1 MCDVLMEHFEKN
13 WSIVRPRDGSS
24 KYPQSKIEQPPYDIH
39 LSIFNAL
46 QVDDAVSLA
55 ITCWFEDWDEDS
67 GILPPAAMV
76 PGSHD
81 WRIFQEIVDKRSP
94 LGHNC
99 GSRLEEMGVTQAI
112 LSRICWSHDPSSSM
126 AYQGDIHR
134 GTWAGDRIHIMCENR
149 HDVVLMAE
157 AKVPSK
163 APWKDVTEANI
174 EELSLLNT
182 LSNTKGVI
190 PINNPVYTKFF
201 IRPTFHWVKRSYG
214 LITIRHDGQN
224 RYWLFSATDCSMS
237 SPPENGAWIR
247 TRLKIIKRMFS
258 DTPTQAINGAPWTK
272 TELHST
278 GKDRA
283 LIAEALTTLIRN
295 LSFEI
300 LQEHGPSLTIP
311 ATLAEP

>member
-1 MCDVLMEHFEKN
+1 MSVF
-13 WSIVRPRDGSS
+13 V
-24 KYPQSKIEQPPYDIH
+24 
-39 LSIFNAL
+39 
-46 QVDDAVSLA
+46 
-55 ITCWFEDWDEDS
+55 DS

-126 AYQGDIHR
+126 AYQGDIRR

-214 LITIRHDGQN
+214 LITIRHDACQV
-224 RYWLFSATDCSMS
+224 L
-237 SPPENGAWIR
+237 
-247 TRLKIIKRMFS
+247 LK
-258 DTPTQAINGAPWTK
+258 TAINGAPWTK